1 MDEIHPSSIISIY
14 QKKKSCFDME
24 MDLTLS
30 TKENIAKEKKKNVQE
45 FIVDD
50 KTLLKVGS
58 EYVWIWVI
66 IEPID
71 KVIID
76 IRISFERTM
85 LVAERF
91 LKDLVS

>member
-1 MDEIHPSSIISIY
+1 
-14 QKKKSCFDME
+14 ME

-45 FIVDD
+45 FIIVDD

-76 IRISFERTM
+76 IRISFERTI

>member
-1 MDEIHPSSIISIY
+1 ME
-14 QKKKSCFDME
+14 E

-30 TKENIAKEKKKNVQE
+30 TKENIGKEKKKNVQE

-58 EYVWIWVI
+58 QYVGVWVA

-71 KVIID
+71 KVILGIF
-76 IRISFERTM
+76 ISLKEQR
-85 LVAERF
+85 LL
-91 LKDLVS
+91 LKDFLRI

>member
-1 MDEIHPSSIISIY
+1 ME
-14 QKKKSCFDME
+14 E

-30 TKENIAKEKKKNVQE
+30 TKENIGKEKKKNVQE

-58 EYVWIWVI
+58 QYVGVWVD

-71 KVIID
+71 KVILGIF
-76 IRISFERTM
+76 ISLKEQR
-85 LVAERF
+85 LL
-91 LKDLVS
+91 LKDFLRI

>member
-1 MDEIHPSSIISIY
+1 
-14 QKKKSCFDME
+14 ME
-24 MDLTLS
+24 MDSTLS

-58 EYVWIWVI
+58 QYVGVWVT

-71 KVIID
+71 KVILGI
-76 IRISFERTM
+76 IISFERTM

>member
-1 MDEIHPSSIISIY
+1 ME
-14 QKKKSCFDME
+14 E

-58 EYVWIWVI
+58 QYVGVWVA

-71 KVIID
+71 KVILGIF
-76 IRISFERTM
+76 ISLKEQR
-85 LVAERF
+85 LL
-91 LKDLVS
+91 LKDFLRI

>member
-1 MDEIHPSSIISIY
+1 ME
-14 QKKKSCFDME
+14 E

-30 TKENIAKEKKKNVQE
+30 TKENIGKEKKKNVQE

-58 EYVWIWVI
+58 QYVGVWVA

-71 KVIID
+71 KVILGIF
-76 IRISFERTM
+76 ISLKEQC
-85 LVAERF
+85 LL
-91 LKDLVS
+91 LKDFLRI

>member
-1 MDEIHPSSIISIY
+1 MHCSYNFQVFYMDEIHPSSIISIY

-50 KTLLKVGS
+50 KTLFK
-58 EYVWIWVI
+58 
-66 IEPID
+66 
-71 KVIID
+71 
-76 IRISFERTM
+76 
-85 LVAERF
+85 
-91 LKDLVS
+91 

>member
-1 MDEIHPSSIISIY
+1 
-14 QKKKSCFDME
+14 ME
-24 MDLTLS
+24 LDSTLQ

-91 LKDLVS
+91 LKDLVSQKICKTFTFDK

>member
-1 MDEIHPSSIISIY
+1 M
-14 QKKKSCFDME
+14 K

-30 TKENIAKEKKKNVQE
+30 TKENIGKEKKKNVQE

-58 EYVWIWVI
+58 QYVGVWVT

-71 KVIID
+71 KVILSI
-76 IRISFERTM
+76 IISFERTM

>member
-1 MDEIHPSSIISIY
+1 ME
-14 QKKKSCFDME
+14 E

-30 TKENIAKEKKKNVQE
+30 IKENIGKEKKKNVQE

-58 EYVWIWVI
+58 QYVGVWVA

-71 KVIID
+71 KVILGIF
-76 IRISFERTM
+76 ISLKEQR
-85 LVAERF
+85 LL
-91 LKDLVS
+91 LKDFLRI

>member
-1 MDEIHPSSIISIY
+1 
-14 QKKKSCFDME
+14 ME

-30 TKENIAKEKKKNVQE
+30 TKENIAKEKKKDVQE
-45 FIVDD
+45 FIIVDD